1 MPNDTF
7 ATVSNKTRRCR
18 STYQIRR
25 VRQGGKEWKTGKSQR
40 GAAIT
45 RCLLNQKGQGRAGQG
60 RWDES
65 GPLLCCA
72 LSGCQA
78 GVLELSACRGYRL
91 CGVVYG
97 YN

>member
-1 MPNDTF
+1 MEN
-7 ATVSNKTRRCR
+7 
-18 STYQIRR
+18 
-25 VRQGGKEWKTGKSQR
+25 GKEPER
-40 GAAIT
+40 GSYHALPA
-45 RCLLNQKGQGRAGQG
+45 KPKGAGQGRVVQG

-65 GPLLCCA
+65 VPLLCSA